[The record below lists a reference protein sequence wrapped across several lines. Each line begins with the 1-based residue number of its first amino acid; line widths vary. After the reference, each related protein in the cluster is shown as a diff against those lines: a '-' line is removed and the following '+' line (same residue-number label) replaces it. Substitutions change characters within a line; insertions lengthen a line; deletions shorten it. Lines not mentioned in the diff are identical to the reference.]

1 MVKGGYMEIFQAFL
15 NHIVEQL
22 PMLLRIIV
30 ACICGAAIGYERSVR
45 QKDAGIRTH
54 IIVAL
59 GSALMMIVSK
69 YGFFDVVKFDGIS
82 LDASRI
88 AANIITGISFLG
100 AGVIFVRNASIKGLT
115 TAAGIWATAG
125 VGIAIGSGMY
135 LIGILSAIL
144 MIIIQIVL
152 HKYLR
157 HIDNNIASEI
167 KVTLAG
173 GNSSIDGFV
182 AVLEKN
188 NLKVQSYSFNRYED
202 KVTFTLLVRAEVDDM
217 NFEKTIDYIR
227 RDESVLSLS
236 IDDVTL

>member
-1 MVKGGYMEIFQAFL
+1 MEYFQTFF
-15 NHIVEQL
+15 NHIIEQL
-22 PMLLRIIV
+22 PLILRIAV
-30 ACICGAAIGYERSVR
+30 ACLCGAAIGYERSVR

-59 GSALMMIVSK
+59 GAALMMIVSK
-69 YGFFDVVKFDGIS
+69 YGFFDVVIHDS
-82 LDASRI
+82 VQVDASRI
-88 AANIITGISFLG
+88 ASTITTGISFLG

-135 LIGILSAIL
+135 LIGIVSTLL
-144 MIIIQIVL
+144 MIILQILL

-157 HIDNNIASEI
+157 HIDNNIVNEI

-173 GNSSIDGFV
+173 GNPSIDSFV
-182 AVLEKN
+182 ELLEN
-188 NLKVQSYSFNRYED
+188 HNMKVQSYSFERNND
-202 KVTFTLLVRAEVDDM
+202 DTVTFKLLVRSEADEI
-217 NFEKTIDYIR
+217 NFNKTLDYIR
-227 RDESVLSLS
+227 QDECVRSLS

>member
-1 MVKGGYMEIFQAFL
+1 MEVFQTFL
-15 NHIVEQL
+15 NHVVDQL
-22 PMLLRIIV
+22 PLILRIVV
-30 ACICGAAIGYERSVR
+30 ACLCGAAIGYERSVR

-59 GSALMMIVSK
+59 GAALMMIVSK
-69 YGFFDVVKFDGIS
+69 YGFFDVVIHDS
-82 LDASRI
+82 VQVDASRI
-88 AANIITGISFLG
+88 ASTITTGISFLG

-135 LIGILSAIL
+135 LIGILAAAL
-144 MIIIQIVL
+144 MIIIQIIL

-173 GNSSIDGFV
+173 GNSSIDAFV
-182 AVLEKN
+182 DILEKN
-188 NLKVQSYSFNRYED
+188 NLKVQSYSFNRYND
-202 KVTFTLLVRAEVDDM
+202 RVTFTLLVRTEADDM
-217 NFEKTIDYIR
+217 NFDKTIDYIR
-227 RDESVLSLS
+227 QDESVLALS

>member
-1 MVKGGYMEIFQAFL
+1 MDFFHTVL
-15 NHIVEQL
+15 NHIVDQL
-22 PMLLRIIV
+22 PMLLRIVV
-30 ACICGAAIGYERSVR
+30 ACLCGAAIGYERSVR

-59 GSALMMIVSK
+59 GAALMMIVSK
-69 YGFFDVVKFDGIS
+69 YGFFDVVIHDS
-82 LDASRI
+82 VQVDASRI
-88 AANIITGISFLG
+88 ASTITTGISFLG

-125 VGIAIGSGMY
+125 VGIAVGSGMY
-135 LIGILSAIL
+135 FIGILAAAL
-144 MIIIQIVL
+144 MIIIQIIL

-157 HIDNNIASEI
+157 HLDNNIASEI
-167 KVTLAG
+167 KVTLLG
-173 GNSSIDGFV
+173 GNASIDSFV

-188 NLKVQSYSFNRYED
+188 NLKVQSYSFNRGED
-202 KVTFTLLVRAEVDDM
+202 RVTFTLLVRAEAEDM

-227 RDESVLSLS
+227 QNDNVLSLS

>member
-1 MVKGGYMEIFQAFL
+1 MEVFQTFL
-15 NHIVEQL
+15 NHVVEQL
-22 PMLLRIIV
+22 PLILRIVV
-30 ACICGAAIGYERSVR
+30 ACLCGAAIGYERSVR

-59 GSALMMIVSK
+59 GAALMMIVSK
-69 YGFFDVVKFDGIS
+69 YGFFDVVIHDS
-82 LDASRI
+82 VQVDASRI
-88 AANIITGISFLG
+88 ASTITTGISFLG

-135 LIGILSAIL
+135 LIGILAAAL
-144 MIIIQIVL
+144 MIIIQIIL

-173 GNSSIDGFV
+173 GNSSIDAFV
-182 AVLEKN
+182 DILEKN
-188 NLKVQSYSFNRYED
+188 NLKVQSYSFNRYND
-202 KVTFTLLVRAEVDDM
+202 RVTFTLLVRTEADDM
-217 NFEKTIDYIR
+217 NFDKTIDYIR
-227 RDESVLSLS
+227 QDESVLSLS

>member
-1 MVKGGYMEIFQAFL
+1 MEVFQTFL
-15 NHIVEQL
+15 NHIVDQL
-22 PMLLRIIV
+22 PMLLRIVV

-59 GSALMMIVSK
+59 GAALMMIVSK
-69 YGFFDVVKFDGIS
+69 YGFFDVVIHDS
-82 LDASRI
+82 VQVDASRI
-88 AANIITGISFLG
+88 ASTITTGISFLG

-135 LIGILSAIL
+135 LIGIVSTIL
-144 MIIIQIVL
+144 MIIIQIIL

-157 HIDNNIASEI
+157 HIDNIVASEI

-173 GNSSIDGFV
+173 GNASIDSFI
-182 AVLEKN
+182 AVLEQN
-188 NLKVQSYSFNRYED
+188 NLKVQSYSFNRLDD
-202 KVTFTLLVRAEVDDM
+202 KVTFTLLVRAEAEDM
-217 NFEKTIDYIR
+217 NFEKTIGYIR
-227 RDESVLSLS
+227 KNENVLSLS

>member
-1 MVKGGYMEIFQAFL
+1 MEVFQTIL
-15 NHIVEQL
+15 NHIVDQL
-22 PMLLRIIV
+22 PMLLRIVV

-59 GSALMMIVSK
+59 GAALMMIVSK
-69 YGFFDVVKFDGIS
+69 YGFFDVVIHDS
-82 LDASRI
+82 VQVDASRI
-88 AANIITGISFLG
+88 ASTITTGISFLG

-135 LIGILSAIL
+135 LIGIVSTIL
-144 MIIIQIVL
+144 MIIIQIIL

-157 HIDNNIASEI
+157 HIDNNVASEI

-173 GNSSIDGFV
+173 GNASIDSFI
-182 AVLEKN
+182 AVLEQN
-188 NLKVQSYSFNRYED
+188 NLKVQSYSFNRLDD
-202 KVTFTLLVRAEVDDM
+202 KVTFTLLVRAEAEDM
-217 NFEKTIDYIR
+217 NFEKTIGYIR
-227 RDESVLSLS
+227 KNENVLSLS

>member
-1 MVKGGYMEIFQAFL
+1 MDFFHTVL
-15 NHIVEQL
+15 NHIVDQL
-22 PMLLRIIV
+22 PMLLRIVV
-30 ACICGAAIGYERSVR
+30 ACLCGAAIGYERSVR

-59 GSALMMIVSK
+59 GAALMMIVSK
-69 YGFFDVVKFDGIS
+69 YGFFDVVIHDS
-82 LDASRI
+82 VQVDASRI
-88 AANIITGISFLG
+88 ASTITTGISFLG

-125 VGIAIGSGMY
+125 VGIAVGSGMY
-135 LIGILSAIL
+135 FIGILAAAL
-144 MIIIQIVL
+144 MIIIQIIL

-157 HIDNNIASEI
+157 HLDNNIASEI
-167 KVTLAG
+167 KVTLLG
-173 GNSSIDGFV
+173 GNASIDSFV

-188 NLKVQSYSFNRYED
+188 NLKVQSYSFNRGED
-202 KVTFTLLVRAEVDDM
+202 RVTFTLLVRAEAEDM

-227 RDESVLSLS
+227 QNENVISLS

>member
-1 MVKGGYMEIFQAFL
+1 MDIFQTIL

-22 PMLLRIIV
+22 PMLLRIVV
-30 ACICGAAIGYERSVR
+30 ACLCGAAIGYERSVR

-59 GSALMMIVSK
+59 GAALMMIVSK
-69 YGFFDVVKFDGIS
+69 YGFFDVVIHDS
-82 LDASRI
+82 VQVDASRI
-88 AANIITGISFLG
+88 ASTITTGISFLG

-125 VGIAIGSGMY
+125 VGIAVGSGMY
-135 LIGILSAIL
+135 FIGILAAFL
-144 MIIIQIVL
+144 MIIIQIIL

-157 HIDNNIASEI
+157 HIDNNVASEI

-173 GNSSIDGFV
+173 GDASIDSFV
-182 AVLEKN
+182 ALLEKN
-188 NLKVQSYSFNRYED
+188 KLKVQSYSFDRLED
-202 KVTFTLLVRAEVDDM
+202 KVMFKLLVRAEADDM

-227 RDESVLSLS
+227 QNDNVLSLS

>member
-1 MVKGGYMEIFQAFL
+1 MEYFQTFL
-15 NHIVEQL
+15 NHIVDQL
-22 PMLLRIIV
+22 PMILRIVV
-30 ACICGAAIGYERSVR
+30 ACLCGAAIGYERSVR

-115 TAAGIWATAG
+115 TAAGIWATSG

-135 LIGILSAIL
+135 LIGILSAVL

-152 HKYLR
+152 HKYLH
-157 HIDNNIASEI
+157 HIDNTVINEI
-167 KVTLAG
+167 KVTLSG
-173 GNSSIDGFV
+173 GNASIDKFV
-182 AVLEKN
+182 ELLEKHN
-188 NLKVQSYSFNRYED
+188 IKVQSYSFTRD
-202 KVTFTLLVRAEVDDM
+202 KDDTVSFILLVRTDADDV
-217 NFEKTIDYIR
+217 NFNKTIDYIR
-227 RDESVLSLS
+227 DDDCVLSLS

>member
-1 MVKGGYMEIFQAFL
+1 MEVFQTFL

-22 PMLLRIIV
+22 PLILRIVV

-59 GSALMMIVSK
+59 GAALMMIVSK
-69 YGFFDVVKFDGIS
+69 YGFFDVVIHDS
-82 LDASRI
+82 VQVDASRI
-88 AANIITGISFLG
+88 ASTITTGISFLG

-135 LIGILSAIL
+135 LIGILAAAL
-144 MIIIQIVL
+144 MIIIQIIL

-173 GNSSIDGFV
+173 GNSSIDAFV
-182 AVLEKN
+182 DVLERN
-188 NLKVQSYSFNRYED
+188 GLKVQSYSFNRYDD
-202 KVTFTLLVRAEVDDM
+202 KVTFTLLVRAEADDM

-227 RDESVLSLS
+227 QNENVLALS

>member
-1 MVKGGYMEIFQAFL
+1 MEIFQAFL

>member
-1 MVKGGYMEIFQAFL
+1 MEYLQTFL
-15 NHIVEQL
+15 NHIVDQF
-22 PMLLRIIV
+22 PMILRIVI
-30 ACICGAAIGYERSVR
+30 ACICGAAIGYERSIR

-59 GSALMMIVSK
+59 GAALMMIVSK
-69 YGFFDVVKFDGIS
+69 YGFFDVVIHDS
-82 LDASRI
+82 VQVDASRI
-88 AANIITGISFLG
+88 ASTITTGISFLG

-135 LIGILSAIL
+135 LIGIIATIL
-144 MIIIQIVL
+144 MIIIQILL

-157 HIDNNIASEI
+157 HIDNSVASEI

-173 GNSSIDGFV
+173 GNSSIDSFV

-188 NLKVQSYSFNRYED
+188 NLKVQSYSFERDEE
-202 KVTFTLLVRAEVDDM
+202 KVTFKLLVRAEVDDM
-217 NFEKTIDYIR
+217 NFEKTIGYIR
-227 RDESVLSLS
+227 ENENVLSLS

>member
-1 MVKGGYMEIFQAFL
+1 MEVFQTFL
-15 NHIVEQL
+15 NHIVDQL
-22 PMLLRIIV
+22 PMLLRIVV

-59 GSALMMIVSK
+59 GAALMMIVSK
-69 YGFFDVVKFDGIS
+69 YGFFDVVIHDS
-82 LDASRI
+82 VQVDASRI
-88 AANIITGISFLG
+88 ASTITTGISFLG

-135 LIGILSAIL
+135 LIGIVSTIL
-144 MIIIQIVL
+144 MIIIQIIL

-157 HIDNNIASEI
+157 HIDNNVASEI

-173 GNSSIDGFV
+173 GNASIDSFI
-182 AVLEKN
+182 AVLEQN
-188 NLKVQSYSFNRYED
+188 NLKVQSYSFNRLDD
-202 KVTFTLLVRAEVDDM
+202 KVTFTLLVRAEAEDM
-217 NFEKTIDYIR
+217 NFEKTIGYIR
-227 RDESVLSLS
+227 KNENVLSLS